1 MMHSS
6 QESADNDI
14 AIIVGILKSR
24 KLVILSFFVAAI
36 ALAFI
41 YVSKATPQYVA
52 TSEILISSSQN
63 VNASNILQA
72 IGASSALDITDL
84 RSRVEILQSPDM
96 VRFLIDEANLY
107 NVSEIGGNA
116 DFSSLADASVRRR
129 EIMVAQVKRRLAV
142 KPVLGTSLVNVSYR
156 SDNPILA
163 ADVANGLIDLY
174 IEKESK
180 GKREQAQQA
189 SDWLGDRLDSLRE
202 EVRAAEIALDQEKQD
217 NILSAT
223 GAKDSRLQQIDLL
236 GRKMATIES
245 EYTAKKVLLAKL
257 EHFEDEDQVVAMTAA
272 NHVSQNRTILAH
284 KSEMISLKQHRAQ
297 LAQKYGPN
305 HPSMQAINKQIS
317 VLRASIDLEIKE
329 LIGTIANEVEIT
341 KITLDGLKEKIG
353 QYRES
358 YQSDSSV
365 RVAIRDLESE
375 ARTARDLLNS
385 FMSSYRQ
392 SLQSI
397 DFQKSNVKIIS
408 KATPPTSA
416 SYPKKHLVVALC
428 GITGLFIGIF
438 ITLVLEKLQ
447 NVFQSVAQ
455 IEKITRIPVYGVL
468 AKAKKLKSKNPAD
481 FILDH
486 ISSGMAELVRS
497 LYMALELRDPKKT
510 SGGRVVTVTSTLPNE
525 GKTTTSI
532 WLGTVAAK
540 NGDKVLVI
548 DADMRRPSLHKKYEI
563 GNAKGLADYL
573 SDRLPLEDVI
583 YDKHPSGVH
592 IMTSKAIPTHA
603 LTLLTSDRME
613 AMVRRTRDM
622 YDLVIIDVPT
632 ALVFSDARVMAKL
645 SDKTFYVVEWK
656 KTRRDI
662 LMSSVKQFT
671 DMGYKDLAIVL
682 NKAEVSHHI
691 ENKKGDMAYLYQ
703 MNDLK

>member
-1 MMHSS
+1 
-6 QESADNDI
+6 
-14 AIIVGILKSR
+14 
-24 KLVILSFFVAAI
+24 
-36 ALAFI
+36 
-41 YVSKATPQYVA
+41 
-52 TSEILISSSQN
+52 
-63 VNASNILQA
+63 
-72 IGASSALDITDL
+72 
-84 RSRVEILQSPDM
+84 
-96 VRFLIDEANLY
+96 
-107 NVSEIGGNA
+107 
-116 DFSSLADASVRRR
+116 
-129 EIMVAQVKRRLAV
+129 
-142 KPVLGTSLVNVSYR
+142 
-156 SDNPILA
+156 
-163 ADVANGLIDLY
+163 
-174 IEKESK
+174 
-180 GKREQAQQA
+180 
-189 SDWLGDRLDSLRE
+189 
-202 EVRAAEIALDQEKQD
+202 
-217 NILSAT
+217 
-223 GAKDSRLQQIDLL
+223 
-236 GRKMATIES
+236 
-245 EYTAKKVLLAKL
+245 
-257 EHFEDEDQVVAMTAA
+257 
-272 NHVSQNRTILAH
+272 
-284 KSEMISLKQHRAQ
+284 
-297 LAQKYGPN
+297 
-305 HPSMQAINKQIS
+305 
-317 VLRASIDLEIKE
+317 
-329 LIGTIANEVEIT
+329 
-341 KITLDGLKEKIG
+341 
-353 QYRES
+353 
-358 YQSDSSV
+358 
-365 RVAIRDLESE
+365 
-375 ARTARDLLNS
+375 
-385 FMSSYRQ
+385 
-392 SLQSI
+392 
-397 DFQKSNVKIIS
+397 
-408 KATPPTSA
+408 
-416 SYPKKHLVVALC
+416 
-428 GITGLFIGIF
+428 
-438 ITLVLEKLQ
+438 
-447 NVFQSVAQ
+447 
-455 IEKITRIPVYGVL
+455 L